1 MSPQCRPTFVPPC
14 AFGRHLSNEATDEA
28 VSCTVGSKFTC
39 PSGFHCTFSL
49 PNNASFCCPAPPATP
64 AAPPG
69 SIKQIPAEED
79 GRLPSICEMMKEIAD
94 GRKPAEPGYNLILKN
109 PRCTPQVN

>member
-1 MSPQCRPTFVPPC
+1 MSPQCRRTFVPPC

-49 PNNASFCCPAPPATP
+49 PNNASFCCPA
-64 AAPPG
+64 APLG
-69 SIKQIPAEED
+69 SKQIPPEED

-94 GRKPAEPGYNLILKN
+94 GRKPAEPGLNLILKN
-109 PRCTPQVN
+109 PRLSLIHI